1 VLLTFIRKELLS
13 NVKSLRFTLTFFLV
27 ISVFIV
33 SGLIFVSKH
42 NMEMAE
48 YWDATNKNLAK
59 LEEYSQNLSLLPYYV
74 QNIRKRHKV
83 NQVVCE
89 GFEKSL
95 PSTFKFD
102 VFSFDYPE
110 IESRSNFLF
119 PRFADIDWTFIIAF
133 ILSFTAFLMTFDSIS
148 AEKERGTLGL
158 TLANSVPKDQILLGK
173 YISGL
178 LILLIPV
185 AVGLLL
191 NILIVDISGISVLR
205 REFIWKFMAFVIL
218 SILYLSVF
226 VLLGVLVSSLTLRSS
241 LSITLLLFVW
251 VIVAIIIPALG
262 RIGAQQMISVPSRS
276 EVEQRI
282 ENSRRQIW
290 SEIDRFGKNAGN
302 WGIDV
307 EINYQGRSRLF
318 NAITEAKNQIK
329 QDYMNRSLAQIEAG
343 RKIMRFSPTPLFQ
356 FASESIFN
364 TGIARFRNLYRQ
376 LRRYQSTFRDF
387 ILDNDREDPDSMHY
401 LAENSIHHIMLS
413 QKPVDFN
420 VIPKFEEREISIT
433 EGLKSTTMDIGILAV
448 WNILIGIAA
457 YFAFL
462 KADVRQQ

>member
-1 VLLTFIRKELLS
+1 MLLTFIQKELLS
-13 NVKSLRFTLTFFLV
+13 HLISLRFILIFLLV
-27 ISVFIV
+27 VSIFIV

-42 NMEMAE
+42 NMEMNE

-59 LEEYSQNLSLLPYYV
+59 LEEYSQNLSYLPYYV
-74 QNIRKRHKV
+74 QKIRKKHKV
-83 NQVVCE
+83 NQLVCE

-102 VFSFDYPE
+102 VFSFEYPE
-110 IESRSNFLF
+110 IENRSNFLF

-133 ILSFTAFLMTFDSIS
+133 ILSFTAFFITFDSVS

-158 TLANSVPKDQILLGK
+158 TLANSVPKDQVLLSK

-178 LILLIPV
+178 LILIIPV

-191 NILIVDISGISVLR
+191 NILIVKISGISIFDG
-205 REFIWKFMAFVIL
+205 EFMGKFVAFVIL

-226 VLLGVLVSSLTLRSS
+226 VLLGVLVSSLSLRSS

-262 RIGAQQMISVPSRS
+262 RIGAQQMISVPSRA
-276 EVEQRI
+276 EVEQQI

-290 SEIDRFGKNAGN
+290 SEVERFGKNAGN
-302 WGIDV
+302 WGMDI
-307 EINYQGRSRLF
+307 EINYQGRAKLF

-329 QDYMNRSLAQIEAG
+329 EDYMNRSMAQIEAG
-343 RKIMRFSPTPLFQ
+343 RKIMRFSPTSLFR

-364 TGIARFRNLYRQ
+364 TGIARFRNLNRQ
-376 LRRYQSTFRDF
+376 LKRYQSILREF
-387 ILDNDREDPDSMHY
+387 ILEKDRENPDSMHY
-401 LAENSIHHIMLS
+401 LAEDSIHRIMLS

-420 VIPKFEEREISIT
+420 AIPKFEEREISIT
-433 EGLKSTTMDIGILAV
+433 EGLKSTIMDIGILAV

>member
-1 VLLTFIRKELLS
+1 MLLTFIRKELLS
-13 NVKSLRFTLTFFLV
+13 HLISLRFILTFLLV
-27 ISVFIV
+27 VSIFIV

-42 NMEMAE
+42 DMEMAE
-48 YWDATNKNLAK
+48 YWDAANKNLAN
-59 LEEYSQNLSLLPYYV
+59 LEEYSNNLSYLPYYV
-74 QNIRKRHKV
+74 QNIRKKHKV
-83 NQVVCE
+83 NQLVCE
-89 GFEKSL
+89 GFEKTL

-102 VFSFDYPE
+102 VFSFEFPE
-110 IESRSNFLF
+110 IENRYNFLF

-133 ILSFTAFLMTFDSIS
+133 ILSFIAFLMTFDSIS
-148 AEKERGTLGL
+148 AEKEQGTLGL
-158 TLANSVPKDQILLGK
+158 TLANSVPKDQVLLGK

-178 LILLIPV
+178 LILIIPV
-185 AVGLLL
+185 AVGLVL
-191 NILIVDISGISVLR
+191 NILIVNISGISVTGT
-205 REFIWKFMAFVIL
+205 EFIWKFFAFVIL

-226 VLLGVLVSSLTLRSS
+226 VLLGILISSLSLRSS

-251 VIVAIIIPALG
+251 VILAIIIPALG

-276 EVEQRI
+276 EVEQQI
-282 ENSRRQIW
+282 ENSQRQIW
-290 SEIDRFGKNAGN
+290 SDVDRFGKNAGN
-302 WGIDV
+302 WGSNIEID
-307 EINYQGRSRLF
+307 YQGRSRLF

-329 QDYMNRSLAQIEAG
+329 QNYMNRSIAQIESG

-364 TGIARFRNLYRQ
+364 TGVARFRNLYRQ
-376 LRRYQSTFRDF
+376 LRSYQSNFRDF
-387 ILDNDREDPDSMHY
+387 ILEKDREDPDSMHY

-413 QKPVDFN
+413 QKPVNFN
-420 VIPKFEEREISIT
+420 AIPKFEEREISIT
-433 EGLKSTTMDIGILAV
+433 EGLKSTIMDIGFLAV